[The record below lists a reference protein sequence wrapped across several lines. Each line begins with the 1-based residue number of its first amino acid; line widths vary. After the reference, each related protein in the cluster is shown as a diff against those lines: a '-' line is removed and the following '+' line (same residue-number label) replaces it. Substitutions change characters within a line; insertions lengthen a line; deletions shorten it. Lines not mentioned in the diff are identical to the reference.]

1 MESSR
6 IKSFEKQY
14 AESIERILNHGIRKT
29 NRTGID
35 TISVEHQYFHVK
47 NVNSNFPRIKGKM
60 VYPKL
65 ALKELIWMLKGRT
78 DAAWLHKHNVHYWDK
93 WFIKCGDNDDLGT
106 IGKSYGYQYRNF
118 NGYDQ
123 LRAAIVDMIDNPESR
138 RIIIN
143 LWNFNDL
150 PDMVLPPCMYDYH
163 FSLIPVG
170 GLIFGTTYKVNL
182 HAHIRSND
190 SFLGCPYDVMFCAWF
205 LHVICKYL
213 KNFKPNNEYIP
224 NDVHYT
230 ADDYHLYTNHIEQAE
245 QYLKNVE
252 DNKFGIIDTRCK
264 IIDETKIYDKCL
276 ETYLDKIED
285 NFPNI
290 KISGNFD
297 QYGQEIS
304 FKYNKINAPV
314 AV

>member
-1 MESSR
+1 MESPR
-6 IKSFEKQY
+6 IESFERQY
-14 AESIERILNHGIRKT
+14 AQSLKRILKDGVRKY
-29 NRTGID
+29 NRTNID
-35 TISVEHQYFHVK
+35 TISVEHQYFHIT
-47 NVNSNFPRIKGKM
+47 NVAENFPRIKGKM

-65 ALKELIWMLKGRT
+65 ALKELIWMLEGRT
-78 DAAWLHKHNVHYWDK
+78 DADWLHKHDVHYWDE
-93 WFIKCGDNDDLGT
+93 WFIKDRRDKAFGT

-123 LRAAIVDMIDNPESR
+123 LLGAIIEMIEKPESR

-143 LWNFNDL
+143 LWNFNNL

-163 FSLIPVG
+163 FSLIPVDKSS
-170 GLIFGTTYKVNL
+170 FGTTYKMNL

-205 LHVICKYL
+205 VYFICKYL
-213 KNFKPNNEYIP
+213 KNIKPNNNYIP
-224 NDVHYT
+224 NDIHYT

-245 QYLKNVE
+245 QYLNNVE
-252 DNKFGIIDTRCK
+252 ENKFGIIDTKCK
-264 IIDETKIYDKCL
+264 ILTETDLDYKHL
-276 ETYLDKIED
+276 GLYLDKIEE

-297 QYGQEIS
+297 QSGNEIE
-304 FKYNKINAPV
+304 FKYPKITAIV

>member
-6 IKSFEKQY
+6 IESFERQY
-14 AESIERILNHGIRKT
+14 AQSLKRILKDGVRKN
-29 NRTGID
+29 NRTNID
-35 TISVEHQYFHVK
+35 TISVEHQYFHIN
-47 NVNSNFPRIKGKM
+47 NVADNFPRIKGKM

-65 ALKELIWMLKGRT
+65 ALKELIWMLEGRT
-78 DAAWLHKHNVHYWDK
+78 DADWLHKYGVHYWDEWMK
-93 WFIKCGDNDDLGT
+93 KNEFGDLT

-118 NGYDQ
+118 NHIDQ
-123 LRAAIVDMIDNPESR
+123 LEKAIIDMLIRPESR

-143 LWNFNDL
+143 LWNLNDL
-150 PDMVLPPCMYDYH
+150 SNMVLPPCMYDYH
-163 FSLIPVG
+163 FSLIPVDKSSFG
-170 GLIFGTTYKVNL
+170 GTTYKMNL

-190 SFLGCPYDVMFCAWF
+190 LFLGCPYDVMFCAWF
-205 LHVICKYL
+205 VYVICKYL
-213 KNFKPNNEYIP
+213 NSQSYDNEYIP
-224 NDVHYT
+224 NDIHYT

-252 DNKFGIIDTRCK
+252 ENKFGIIDSKCK
-264 IIDETKIYDKCL
+264 IIDNIEIDKSPIDTFL
-276 ETYLDKIED
+276 ETIEN

-297 QYGQEIS
+297 QSGNEIE
-304 FKYNKINAPV
+304 FKYPKITATV